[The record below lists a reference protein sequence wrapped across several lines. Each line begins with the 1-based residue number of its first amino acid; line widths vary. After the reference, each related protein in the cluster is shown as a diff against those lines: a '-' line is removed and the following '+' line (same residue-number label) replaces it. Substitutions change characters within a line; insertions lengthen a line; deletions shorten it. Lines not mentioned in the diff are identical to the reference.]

1 MESAIATE
9 RLGRTELLF
18 REVNERIREI
28 AGRFGVLDVA
38 LFICECGQGSCAESI
53 ELSLEEYD
61 ALRSLP
67 GAFAMVPGHE
77 AAHERVVARKRHYE
91 VVLGVGQ
98 GDAFLPEPD
107 A

>member
-1 MESAIATE
+1 MESRSSTDG
-9 RLGRTELLF
+9 LGRTELLF

-61 ALRSLP
+61 ALRALP

-77 AAHERVVARKRHYE
+77 AADEHVVERNRQYQ

-98 GDAFLPEPD
+98 EDA
-107 A
+107 